1 LSSLRQFAQKLK
13 RETMAL
19 YYAARDPRTPLL
31 AKVVVG
37 LVVAY
42 AISPIDLIP
51 DFIPVLGYLDDL
63 VLLPAGIW
71 LALKLIPEPIMEAAR
86 AKAQSATERPTSKA
100 AAATVALIWIAT
112 AALLTWWAY
121 NALSA

>member
-1 LSSLRQFAQKLK
+1 VSLRELAQKLK
-13 RETMAL
+13 LETMTL

-31 AKVVVG
+31 AKLLVG

-42 AISPIDLIP
+42 AISPVDLIP

-71 LALKLIPEPIMEAAR
+71 LALKLIPKPVLEAAR
-86 AKAQSATERPTSKA
+86 TKARSATEQPTSKA
-100 AAATVALIWIAT
+100 AAATIAVVWLVT
-112 AALLTWWAY
+112 AALLAWWAY
-121 NALSA
+121 DTFVA